1 MTQQLPEN
9 IVNLLVSNTEPMVNN
24 FNKIVS
30 WLIKGTESEHK
41 LPPAV
46 ASFLEDFAGVKQQA
60 DENAKA
66 LATAIE
72 LVEQLNKTLAEQ
84 AEQNAAL
91 KGHVADLKGHVADL
105 KGHVADLITKVNALE
120 VAESKPKT
128 RKKVETNAETVA
140 EPEQQA
146 PAETAAPAETT
157 QDEVTITA
165 EAVGAGEIG
174 TVGLGELA
182 RMIDNVL
189 APSGTAPSGAPA
201 SAAPQTTAAPVMD
214 IL

>member
-9 IVNLLVSNTEPMVNN
+9 IVTLLANNTEPMVNN

-46 ASFLEDFAGVKQQA
+46 AAFLEDYSGVKERA

-66 LATAIE
+66 LATALE

-91 KGHVADLKGHVADL
+91 KGHVADL
-105 KGHVADLITKVNALE
+105 ITKVNALE
-120 VAESKPKT
+120 VAETKPKL
-128 RKKVETNAETVA
+128 RKKTEPKAETVA
-140 EPEQQA
+140 EAEQQA
-146 PAETAAPAETT
+146 PAELTPPAETVATT
-157 QDEVTITA
+157 QDEVTLTA

-182 RMIDNVL
+182 SMIDNVL
-189 APSGTAPSGAPA
+189 APSTAAPSDAP
-201 SAAPQTTAAPVMD
+201 SAAPVMD
-214 IL
+214 SL

>member
-46 ASFLEDFAGVKQQA
+46 ASFLEDYAGVKQQA

-66 LATAIE
+66 LATALE

-91 KGHVADLKGHVADL
+91 KGHVADL
-105 KGHVADLITKVNALE
+105 ITKVNALE
-120 VAESKPKT
+120 VAETKPKP
-128 RKKVETNAETVA
+128 RKKA
-140 EPEQQA
+140 EPKAQTVEEAEQQS
-146 PAETAAPAETT
+146 PAEPTPPTQDVQPASATT
-157 QDEVTITA
+157 QDEVTLTA
-165 EAVGAGEIG
+165 EAVGAGEVG
-174 TVGLGELA
+174 TVGLGQLA
-182 RMIDNVL
+182 SMIDSVL
-189 APSGTAPSGAPA
+189 APRDAAA
-201 SAAPQTTAAPVMD
+201 SSAAPVMD
-214 IL
+214 SL

>member
-9 IVNLLVSNTEPMVNN
+9 IVTLLANNTEPMVNN

-46 ASFLEDFAGVKQQA
+46 ASFLEDYAGVKQQA

-66 LATAIE
+66 LATALE
-72 LVEQLNKTLAEQ
+72 LVGQLNKTLAEQ

-91 KGHVADLKGHVADL
+91 KGHVADL
-105 KGHVADLITKVNALE
+105 ITKVNAIE
-120 VAESKPKT
+120 VAESKPKA
-128 RKKVETNAETVA
+128 RKKAEPKAETVA

-146 PAETAAPAETT
+146 TAETAAPA
-157 QDEVTITA
+157 QDEVTLTA

-189 APSGTAPSGAPA
+189 APSGTAPS
-201 SAAPQTTAAPVMD
+201 AAPQTTTAPVMD
-214 IL
+214 SL

>member
-46 ASFLEDFAGVKQQA
+46 ASFLEDFAGVKQRA

-66 LATAIE
+66 LATALE

-91 KGHVADLKGHVADL
+91 KGHVADL
-105 KGHVADLITKVNALE
+105 ITKVNAIE

-128 RKKVETNAETVA
+128 RKKAEPNAETVA
-140 EPEQQA
+140 EAEQQA
-146 PAETAAPAETT
+146 PTETTQDVQTASATT

-182 RMIDNVL
+182 SMIDNVL
-189 APSGTAPSGAPA
+189 APA
-201 SAAPQTTAAPVMD
+201 SAAPQTTAAPVMGS
-214 IL
+214 L

>member
-46 ASFLEDFAGVKQQA
+46 ASFLEDYAGVKQQA

-66 LATAIE
+66 LATALE

-91 KGHVADLKGHVADL
+91 KGHVADL
-105 KGHVADLITKVNALE
+105 ITKVNAIE
-120 VAESKPKT
+120 VAETKPKP
-128 RKKVETNAETVA
+128 RKKA
-140 EPEQQA
+140 EPKAQTVEEAEQQS
-146 PAETAAPAETT
+146 PAEPTPPAQDVQPASATT
-157 QDEVTITA
+157 QDEVTLTA
-165 EAVGAGEIG
+165 EAVGAGEVG
-174 TVGLGELA
+174 TVGLGQLA
-182 RMIDNVL
+182 SMIDSVL
-189 APSGTAPSGAPA
+189 APRDAAA
-201 SAAPQTTAAPVMD
+201 SSAAPVMD
-214 IL
+214 SL

>member
-30 WLIKGTESEHK
+30 WLIKGAESEHK

-46 ASFLEDFAGVKQQA
+46 ASFLEDYAGVKQQA
-60 DENAKA
+60 DETAKA
-66 LATAIE
+66 LATALE

-91 KGHVADLKGHVADL
+91 KGHVADL
-105 KGHVADLITKVNALE
+105 ITKVNAIE
-120 VAESKPKT
+120 VAESKPKS
-128 RKKVETNAETVA
+128 REKVETKAETVA

-146 PAETAAPAETT
+146 TVEATPPVQDVQPASATT
-157 QDEVTITA
+157 QDEVTLTA
-165 EAVGAGEIG
+165 EAVGAGEVG

-182 RMIDNVL
+182 SMIDSVL
-189 APSGTAPSGAPA
+189 APSTTAPS
-201 SAAPQTTAAPVMD
+201 AAPVMD
-214 IL
+214 SL

>member
-9 IVNLLVSNTEPMVNN
+9 IVTLLANNTEPMVNN

-46 ASFLEDFAGVKQQA
+46 AAFLEDFAGVKQRA

-66 LATAIE
+66 LVTALE

-91 KGHVADLKGHVADL
+91 KGHVADL
-105 KGHVADLITKVNALE
+105 ITKVNAIE

-128 RKKVETNAETVA
+128 RKKAEPNAETVA
-140 EPEQQA
+140 EPETTP
-146 PAETAAPAETT
+146 PAETVAPA

-182 RMIDNVL
+182 RMIDSIL
-189 APSGTAPSGAPA
+189 APSDAAA
-201 SAAPQTTAAPVMD
+201 SSTAPVMD
-214 IL
+214 SL

>member
-46 ASFLEDFAGVKQQA
+46 ASFLEDYAGVKQQA

-66 LATAIE
+66 LATALE
-72 LVEQLNKTLAEQ
+72 LVGQLNKTLAEQ

-91 KGHVADLKGHVADL
+91 KGHVADL
-105 KGHVADLITKVNALE
+105 ITKVNALE
-120 VAESKPKT
+120 VAETKPKS
-128 RKKVETNAETVA
+128 RKKAEPKAETVA

-146 PAETAAPAETT
+146 TAETAAPA
-157 QDEVTITA
+157 QDEVTLTA

-189 APSGTAPSGAPA
+189 APSGTAPS
-201 SAAPQTTAAPVMD
+201 AAPQTTTAPVMD
-214 IL
+214 SL

>member
-9 IVNLLVSNTEPMVNN
+9 IVNLLANNTEPMVNN

-46 ASFLEDFAGVKQQA
+46 AAFLEDYTGVKQQA

-66 LATAIE
+66 LATALELIE
-72 LVEQLNKTLAEQ
+72 KLNKTLAEQ

-91 KGHVADLKGHVADL
+91 KGHVADL
-105 KGHVADLITKVNALE
+105 ITKVNALE
-120 VAESKPKT
+120 AAESKPKT
-128 RKKVETNAETVA
+128 RKKAEPNAETVA

-189 APSGTAPSGAPA
+189 APSDAAA
-201 SAAPQTTAAPVMD
+201 SSTAPVMD

>member
-46 ASFLEDFAGVKQQA
+46 ASFLEDYAGVKQQA

-66 LATAIE
+66 LATALE
-72 LVEQLNKTLAEQ
+72 LVGQLNKTLAEQ

-91 KGHVADLKGHVADL
+91 KGHVADL
-105 KGHVADLITKVNALE
+105 ITKVNAIE

-128 RKKVETNAETVA
+128 RKKAEPKAETVA

-146 PAETAAPAETT
+146 PAETAAPA
-157 QDEVTITA
+157 QDEVTLTA

-189 APSGTAPSGAPA
+189 APSGTAPS
-201 SAAPQTTAAPVMD
+201 AAPQTTTAPVMD
-214 IL
+214 SL

>member
-9 IVNLLVSNTEPMVNN
+9 IVNLLANNTEPMVNN

-46 ASFLEDFAGVKQQA
+46 ASFLEDYAGVKQQA

-66 LATAIE
+66 LATTLEI
-72 LVEQLNKTLAEQ
+72 VEQLNKTLAEQ
-84 AEQNAAL
+84 AAHNAA
-91 KGHVADLKGHVADL
+91 L

-120 VAESKPKT
+120 VAETKPKT
-128 RKKVETNAETVA
+128 RKKAEPKAETVA

-146 PAETAAPAETT
+146 PAETAAPA
-157 QDEVTITA
+157 QDEVTLTA

-189 APSGTAPSGAPA
+189 APSGTAPS
-201 SAAPQTTAAPVMD
+201 AAPQTTTAPVMD
-214 IL
+214 SL

>member
-9 IVNLLVSNTEPMVNN
+9 IVNLLANNTEPMVNN

-46 ASFLEDFAGVKQQA
+46 AAFLEDYSGVKERA

-66 LATAIE
+66 LATALE
-72 LVEQLNKTLAEQ
+72 LIEQLNKTLAEQ
-84 AEQNAAL
+84 AEQNAA
-91 KGHVADLKGHVADL
+91 LKGHVADL

>member
-9 IVNLLVSNTEPMVNN
+9 IVTLLANNTEPMVNN

-46 ASFLEDFAGVKQQA
+46 ASFLEDYAGVKQQA

-66 LATAIE
+66 LATALE
-72 LVEQLNKTLAEQ
+72 LVGQLNKTLAEQ

-91 KGHVADLKGHVADL
+91 KGHVADL
-105 KGHVADLITKVNALE
+105 ITKVNALE
-120 VAESKPKT
+120 VAETKPKS
-128 RKKVETNAETVA
+128 RKKAEPKAETVA

-146 PAETAAPAETT
+146 TAETAAPA
-157 QDEVTITA
+157 QDEVTLTA

-182 RMIDNVL
+182 RMIDSVL
-189 APSGTAPSGAPA
+189 AP
-201 SAAPQTTAAPVMD
+201 SAAPQTTTAPVMGS
-214 IL
+214 L

>member
-46 ASFLEDFAGVKQQA
+46 ASFLEDYAGVKQQA

-66 LATAIE
+66 LATTLEI
-72 LVEQLNKTLAEQ
+72 VEQLNKTLAEQ
-84 AEQNAAL
+84 AEHNAA
-91 KGHVADLKGHVADL
+91 L

-120 VAESKPKT
+120 VAESKPKS
-128 RKKVETNAETVA
+128 RKKVETKAETVA

-146 PAETAAPAETT
+146 TVEATPPAQDVQPASATT
-157 QDEVTITA
+157 QDEVTLTA
-165 EAVGAGEIG
+165 EAVGAGEVG

-182 RMIDNVL
+182 SMIDSVL
-189 APSGTAPSGAPA
+189 APSDVAA
-201 SAAPQTTAAPVMD
+201 SSAAPVMD
-214 IL
+214 SL

>member
-46 ASFLEDFAGVKQQA
+46 ASFLEAYAGVKQQA

-66 LATAIE
+66 LATTLEI
-72 LVEQLNKTLAEQ
+72 VEQLNKTLAEQ

-91 KGHVADLKGHVADL
+91 KGHVADL
-105 KGHVADLITKVNALE
+105 ITKVNALE
-120 VAESKPKT
+120 VAETKPKT
-128 RKKVETNAETVA
+128 RKKAEPKAETVA

-146 PAETAAPAETT
+146 PAETAAPA
-157 QDEVTITA
+157 QDEVTLTA

-189 APSGTAPSGAPA
+189 APSGTAPS
-201 SAAPQTTAAPVMD
+201 AAPQTTTAPVMD
-214 IL
+214 SL

>member
-9 IVNLLVSNTEPMVNN
+9 LVNLLVSNTEPMVNN

-46 ASFLEDFAGVKQQA
+46 ASFLEDYAGVKQQA

-66 LATAIE
+66 LATALE
-72 LVEQLNKTLAEQ
+72 LVGQLNKTLAEQ

-91 KGHVADLKGHVADL
+91 KGHVADL
-105 KGHVADLITKVNALE
+105 ITKVNALE
-120 VAESKPKT
+120 VAETKPKS
-128 RKKVETNAETVA
+128 RKKAEPKAETVA

-146 PAETAAPAETT
+146 PAETAAPA
-157 QDEVTITA
+157 QDEVTLTA

-182 RMIDNVL
+182 RMIDSVL
-189 APSGTAPSGAPA
+189 AP
-201 SAAPQTTAAPVMD
+201 SAAPQTTTAPVMD
-214 IL
+214 SL

>member
-46 ASFLEDFAGVKQQA
+46 ASFLEDYAGVKQQA

-66 LATAIE
+66 LATALE
-72 LVEQLNKTLAEQ
+72 LVGQLNKTLAEQ

-91 KGHVADLKGHVADL
+91 KGHVADL
-105 KGHVADLITKVNALE
+105 ITKVNALE
-120 VAESKPKT
+120 VAETKPKT
-128 RKKVETNAETVA
+128 RKKAEPKAETVA

-146 PAETAAPAETT
+146 PAETAAPA
-157 QDEVTITA
+157 QDEVTLTA

-189 APSGTAPSGAPA
+189 APSGTAPS
-201 SAAPQTTAAPVMD
+201 AAPQTTTAPVMD
-214 IL
+214 SL

>member
-30 WLIKGTESEHK
+30 WLIKGAGSEHK

-46 ASFLEDFAGVKQQA
+46 ASFLEDYAGVKQQA

-66 LATAIE
+66 LATALE

-91 KGHVADLKGHVADL
+91 KGHVADL
-105 KGHVADLITKVNALE
+105 ITKVNALE
-120 VAESKPKT
+120 VAETKPKS
-128 RKKVETNAETVA
+128 RKKAEPTAETVA

-146 PAETAAPAETT
+146 TASATTQTASATTQTASATT
-157 QDEVTITA
+157 QDEVTLTA
-165 EAVGAGEIG
+165 EAVGAGEVG
-174 TVGLGELA
+174 TVGLGQLA
-182 RMIDNVL
+182 SMIDSIL
-189 APSGTAPSGAPA
+189 APSDAAA
-201 SAAPQTTAAPVMD
+201 SSAAPVMD
-214 IL
+214 SL

>member
-9 IVNLLVSNTEPMVNN
+9 IITLLANNTEPMVNN

-46 ASFLEDFAGVKQQA
+46 AAFLEDYAGVKERA

-66 LATAIE
+66 LATALE
-72 LVEQLNKTLAEQ
+72 LIEQLNKTLAEQ
-84 AEQNAAL
+84 TEQNSA
-91 KGHVADLKGHVADL
+91 L

-120 VAESKPKT
+120 VAETKPKS
-128 RKKVETNAETVA
+128 RKKAETKAETVA
-140 EPEQQA
+140 EAEQQA
-146 PAETAAPAETT
+146 PAEPTPPA
-157 QDEVTITA
+157 QDEVSLTA
-165 EAVGAGEIG
+165 EAVGAGEVG

-182 RMIDNVL
+182 SMIDSVL
-189 APSGTAPSGAPA
+189 APSDATPSTTAPS
-201 SAAPQTTAAPVMD
+201 AAPVMD
-214 IL
+214 SL

>member
-9 IVNLLVSNTEPMVNN
+9 IVNLLANNTEPMVNN

-30 WLIKGTESEHK
+30 WLIKGTDSEHK

-46 ASFLEDFAGVKQQA
+46 ASFLEDYAGVKQQA

-66 LATAIE
+66 LATALE
-72 LVEQLNKTLAEQ
+72 LVGQLNKTLAEQ

-91 KGHVADLKGHVADL
+91 KGHVADL
-105 KGHVADLITKVNALE
+105 ITKVNALE
-120 VAESKPKT
+120 VAETKPKS
-128 RKKVETNAETVA
+128 RKKAEPKAETVA

-146 PAETAAPAETT
+146 PAETAAPA
-157 QDEVTITA
+157 QDEVTLTA

-189 APSGTAPSGAPA
+189 APSGTAPS
-201 SAAPQTTAAPVMD
+201 AAPQTTTAPVMD
-214 IL
+214 SL

>member
-9 IVNLLVSNTEPMVNN
+9 IVTLLANNTEPMVNN

-46 ASFLEDFAGVKQQA
+46 AAFLEDYSGVKERA

-66 LATAIE
+66 LATALE

-91 KGHVADLKGHVADL
+91 KGHVADL
-105 KGHVADLITKVNALE
+105 ISRVNAFD
-120 VAESKPKT
+120 VAETKPKS
-128 RKKVETNAETVA
+128 RKKAEPKAETVA

-146 PAETAAPAETT
+146 PAETTPPAETVATT
-157 QDEVTITA
+157 QDEVTLTA
-165 EAVGAGEIG
+165 EAVGAGEVG

-182 RMIDNVL
+182 SMIDSVL
-189 APSGTAPSGAPA
+189 APSTTAPS
-201 SAAPQTTAAPVMD
+201 AAPVMD
-214 IL
+214 SL

>member
-46 ASFLEDFAGVKQQA
+46 AAFLEDYSGVKERA

-66 LATAIE
+66 LATALE
-72 LVEQLNKTLAEQ
+72 LIEQLNKTLAEQ
-84 AEQNAAL
+84 AEQNAA
-91 KGHVADLKGHVADL
+91 LKGHVADL

>member
-9 IVNLLVSNTEPMVNN
+9 IVTLLANNTEPMVNN

-46 ASFLEDFAGVKQQA
+46 ASFLEDYACVKQQA

-66 LATAIE
+66 LATALE
-72 LVEQLNKTLAEQ
+72 LVGQLNKTLAEQ

-91 KGHVADLKGHVADL
+91 KGHVADL
-105 KGHVADLITKVNALE
+105 ITKVNALE
-120 VAESKPKT
+120 VAETKPKS
-128 RKKVETNAETVA
+128 RKKAEPKAETVA

-146 PAETAAPAETT
+146 PAETAAPA
-157 QDEVTITA
+157 QDEVTLTA

-189 APSGTAPSGAPA
+189 APSGTAPS
-201 SAAPQTTAAPVMD
+201 AAPQTTTAPVMD
-214 IL
+214 SL

>member
-46 ASFLEDFAGVKQQA
+46 ASFLEDYAGVKQQA

-66 LATAIE
+66 LATALEI
-72 LVEQLNKTLAEQ
+72 VEQLNKTLAEQ

-91 KGHVADLKGHVADL
+91 KGHVADL
-105 KGHVADLITKVNALE
+105 ITKVNAIE

-128 RKKVETNAETVA
+128 RKKAEPKAETVA

-146 PAETAAPAETT
+146 PAETAAPA
-157 QDEVTITA
+157 QDEVTLTA

-189 APSGTAPSGAPA
+189 APSGTAPS
-201 SAAPQTTAAPVMD
+201 AAPQTTTAPVMD
-214 IL
+214 SL

>member
-30 WLIKGTESEHK
+30 WLIKGAESEHK

-46 ASFLEDFAGVKQQA
+46 ASFLEDYAGVKQQA
-60 DENAKA
+60 DETAKA
-66 LATAIE
+66 LATALE

-91 KGHVADLKGHVADL
+91 KGHVADL
-105 KGHVADLITKVNALE
+105 ITKVNAIE
-120 VAESKPKT
+120 VAESKPKS
-128 RKKVETNAETVA
+128 REKVETKAETVA

-146 PAETAAPAETT
+146 TVEATPPVQDVQPASATT
-157 QDEVTITA
+157 QDDVTLTA
-165 EAVGAGEIG
+165 EAVGAGEVG

-182 RMIDNVL
+182 SMIDSVL
-189 APSGTAPSGAPA
+189 APSTTAPS
-201 SAAPQTTAAPVMD
+201 AAPVMD
-214 IL
+214 SL

>member
-30 WLIKGTESEHK
+30 WLIKGAESEHK

-46 ASFLEDFAGVKQQA
+46 ASFLEDYAGVKQQA

-66 LATAIE
+66 LATALE
-72 LVEQLNKTLAEQ
+72 LIEQLNKTLAEQ

-91 KGHVADLKGHVADL
+91 KGHVADL
-105 KGHVADLITKVNALE
+105 ITKVNAIE
-120 VAESKPKT
+120 VAESKPKS
-128 RKKVETNAETVA
+128 RKKVETTAETVA

-146 PAETAAPAETT
+146 TVAAAPPAQDVQPASATT
-157 QDEVTITA
+157 QDEVTLTA
-165 EAVGAGEIG
+165 EAVGAGEVG
-174 TVGLGELA
+174 TVGLGQLA
-182 RMIDNVL
+182 SMIDSVL
-189 APSGTAPSGAPA
+189 APSGAVA
-201 SAAPQTTAAPVMD
+201 SSAAPVMD
-214 IL
+214 SL

>member
-46 ASFLEDFAGVKQQA
+46 ASFLEDYAGVKQQA

-66 LATAIE
+66 LATALEI
-72 LVEQLNKTLAEQ
+72 VEQLNKTLAEQ

-91 KGHVADLKGHVADL
+91 KGHVADL
-105 KGHVADLITKVNALE
+105 ITKVNAVE

-128 RKKVETNAETVA
+128 RKKAEPKAETVA

-146 PAETAAPAETT
+146 PAETAAPA
-157 QDEVTITA
+157 QDEVTLTA

-189 APSGTAPSGAPA
+189 APSGTAPS
-201 SAAPQTTAAPVMD
+201 AAPQTTTAPVMD
-214 IL
+214 SL

>member
-30 WLIKGTESEHK
+30 WLIKGVESEHK

-46 ASFLEDFAGVKQQA
+46 ASFLEDYAGVKQQA

-66 LATAIE
+66 LATALE

-91 KGHVADLKGHVADL
+91 KGHVADL
-105 KGHVADLITKVNALE
+105 ITKVNAIE
-120 VAESKPKT
+120 VAESKPKS
-128 RKKVETNAETVA
+128 RKKVETKAETVA

-146 PAETAAPAETT
+146 TVEATPPAQDVQPASATT
-157 QDEVTITA
+157 QDEVTLTA
-165 EAVGAGEIG
+165 EAVGAGEVG
-174 TVGLGELA
+174 TVGLGQLA
-182 RMIDNVL
+182 SMIDSVL
-189 APSGTAPSGAPA
+189 APSTTAPS
-201 SAAPQTTAAPVMD
+201 AAPVMD
-214 IL
+214 SL

>member
-46 ASFLEDFAGVKQQA
+46 ASFLEDYAGVKQQA

-66 LATAIE
+66 LATALE
-72 LVEQLNKTLAEQ
+72 LVGQLNKTLAEQ
-84 AEQNAAL
+84 TEQNAA
-91 KGHVADLKGHVADL
+91 L

-120 VAESKPKT
+120 VAETKPKT
-128 RKKVETNAETVA
+128 RKKAEPKAETVA
-140 EPEQQA
+140 EAEQQA
-146 PAETAAPAETT
+146 PAETAAHA
-157 QDEVTITA
+157 QDEVALTA

-189 APSGTAPSGAPA
+189 APSGTAPS
-201 SAAPQTTAAPVMD
+201 AAPQTTTAPVMD
-214 IL
+214 SL

>member
-30 WLIKGTESEHK
+30 WLIKGAGSEHK

-46 ASFLEDFAGVKQQA
+46 ASFLEDYAGVKQQA

-66 LATAIE
+66 LATALE

-84 AEQNAAL
+84 AEQNAS
-91 KGHVADLKGHVADL
+91 L

-120 VAESKPKT
+120 VAESKPKS
-128 RKKVETNAETVA
+128 RKKVETKAETVA

-146 PAETAAPAETT
+146 TVEATPPAETAATA
-157 QDEVTITA
+157 QDEVSLTA
-165 EAVGAGEIG
+165 EAVGAGEVG

-182 RMIDNVL
+182 SMIDSVL
-189 APSGTAPSGAPA
+189 APSDVAA
-201 SAAPQTTAAPVMD
+201 SSAAPVMD
-214 IL
+214 SL

>member
-9 IVNLLVSNTEPMVNN
+9 IVTLLANNTEPMVNN

-30 WLIKGTESEHK
+30 WLIKGTQSEHK

-46 ASFLEDFAGVKQQA
+46 AAFLEDYAGVKQRA

-66 LATAIE
+66 LATALE

-84 AEQNAAL
+84 AEQNNA
-91 KGHVADLKGHVADL
+91 L
-105 KGHVADLITKVNALE
+105 KGHVADLITKVNAIE

-128 RKKVETNAETVA
+128 RKKAEPKEQTVA
-140 EPEQQA
+140 EPDKQA
-146 PAETAAPAETT
+146 SSETTTPAVTTQLASATT
-157 QDEVTITA
+157 QDEVSITA

-182 RMIDNVL
+182 RRIEDIIT
-189 APSGTAPSGAPA
+189 SSDPA
-201 SAAPQTTAAPVMD
+201 AKQAAPVMD
-214 IL
+214 SL